1 MSNKTTFFCKVCGT
15 QHSKWQG
22 QCKSCKEWNTLIEE
36 NIQLKG
42 EIKWNFNSKN
52 EPNRPVQLEK
62 IKLDN
67 ESRILTNDNEFNR
80 VMGGGIVHGSLTL
93 LGGEPGVGKSTLLL
107 QITLNSNLKSLYVS
121 GEESLKQIKLRA
133 SRIGK
138 INNDCFILS
147 ETKMGNLF
155 NQIKE
160 LKPQFIVID
169 SIQTLKSEN
178 IDSAAGTVSQIRHTT
193 SELINYA
200 KQTNIPVIL
209 VGHIT
214 KDGQIAGPKILEH
227 MVDTVLNFEG
237 DKDHIYRILRSQ
249 KNRFGTTDEIGI
261 YEMDSK
267 GIHPISNP
275 NELLINL
282 DNNDLSGQAISV
294 TMKGVRPILLEIQAL
309 VSSAVYGTPQRSCT
323 GFNSKRLNML
333 LAVLEKR
340 AGFALGSKDVF
351 INFTGGISINDPGLD
366 LGVVVSIL
374 SSYFE
379 KNIKKNMCFAAEI
392 DLSGKIRPIS
402 KINFRIKEAAKLGFK
417 SIFISSNNK
426 VDSTIK
432 NINIISVEKIEDVV
446 SILFT

>member
-1 MSNKTTFFCKVCGT
+1 MSNKTTFFCKACGT
-15 QHSKWQG
+15 QHPKWQG

-36 NIQLKG
+36 NIQVKG

-52 EPNRPVQLEK
+52 ERNRSVQLDK

-67 ESRILTNDNEFNR
+67 ESRILTNDKEFNR

-107 QITLNSNLKSLYVS
+107 QITLNSDLKSLYVS

-133 SRIGK
+133 SRISA
-138 INNDCFILS
+138 INNNCFIFS
-147 ETKMGNLF
+147 ETKMSNLF
-155 NQIKE
+155 NEIKE
-160 LKPQFIVID
+160 LKPQFVVID

-178 IDSAAGTVSQIRHTT
+178 IDSAAGTISQIRYTT

-214 KDGQIAGPKILEH
+214 KDGQIAGPNILEH

-282 DNNDLSGQAISV
+282 DNNNLSGQAISV
-294 TMKGVRPILLEIQAL
+294 TMKGIRPILIEIQAL

-366 LGVVVSIL
+366 LGIIVSIL
-374 SSYFE
+374 SS
-379 KNIKKNMCFAAEI
+379 
-392 DLSGKIRPIS
+392 
-402 KINFRIKEAAKLGFK
+402 
-417 SIFISSNNK
+417 
-426 VDSTIK
+426 
-432 NINIISVEKIEDVV
+432 
-446 SILFT
+446 